1 MSLLS
6 KLTQVAKSE
15 KGKELIG
22 KAQAIAND
30 PKTREKIDDARGKI
44 ETQIDA
50 AKHKLAEKRGEKD
63 GEPAADATAPAEPAP
78 AATTPPPA
86 ATTPPPAPAA
96 PPTTPPT
103 PPPAYGGDDGPKAA

>member
-30 PKTREKIDDARGKI
+30 PKTREKIDEARGKI
-44 ETQIDA
+44 EGQIDA
-50 AKHKLAEKRGEKD
+50 AKHKLAEKRGEKE
-63 GEPAADATAPAEPAP
+63 GSAPAADAP
-78 AATTPPPA
+78 ATTPPPA
-86 ATTPPPAPAA
+86 TAPPPAGPTTTPPA
-96 PPTTPPT
+96 PPPS
-103 PPPAYGGDDGPKAA
+103 YGGDDGPKAA